1 MKSNGC
7 HFYVKTKKHKQTKKK
22 APPKAQAKST
32 KAKATATKTP
42 SKVKATKIIG
52 KPKAVVKRRVRG
64 KTAEALAPAYPATV
78 RDPKWIRN

>member
-1 MKSNGC
+1 M
-7 HFYVKTKKHKQTKKK
+7 
-22 APPKAQAKST
+22 

-42 SKVKATKIIG
+42 SKVKAAKIIG

-78 RDPKWIRN
+78 RDQKWIRN